1 MDDVV
6 RDQLCYTLSARAE
19 RARWR
24 MDEIAWDQIDPA
36 KASEELRG
44 LVKEIAFS
52 ELTTTSATRRFLD
65 ELADDTD
72 FTQWISVWFYE
83 ETRHPQV
90 LLRWLSQ
97 LGVTVGDQ
105 FMRRG
110 RATAPFMKSRFGTLV
125 TNVISELVASASYA
139 ALAERS
145 EEPVLA
151 TIARHLSTDEARH
164 ATGFTAYARRYL
176 ERSKEPD
183 ADRRDAI
190 KVLYL
195 WFQDHGNVRHPVSE
209 MLARTGE
216 TRASLSIDPSDVR
229 ARVFSVIGSLIE
241 VPLGA
246 DSDLL
251 AHVRAL
257 GGQPGQEGRVG

>member
-6 RDQLCYTLSARAE
+6 REQLCFTLSARAE

-24 MDEIAWDQIDPA
+24 FDDIPWDQIDPG
-36 KASEELRG
+36 KAPDWLRA
-44 LVKEIAFS
+44 LVRDVAFS

-72 FTQWISVWFYE
+72 FTQWISVWFFE

-90 LLRWLSQ
+90 LLRWLHQ
-97 LGVTVGDQ
+97 LGVSVDQQ

-110 RATAPFMKSRFGTLV
+110 RATAPFMKSRFAMLV

-139 ALAERS
+139 RLAERS

-151 TIARHLSTDEARH
+151 LIAKNLSTDEARH

-176 ERSKEPD
+176 ERSIERD

-195 WFQDHGNVRHPVSE
+195 WFQDHANVRHPVSE
-209 MLARTGE
+209 LFARSADARDTIGP
-216 TRASLSIDPSDVR
+216 DPIELRDH
-229 ARVFSVIGSLIE
+229 VFSVIGALLDL
-241 VPLGA
+241 PLDGN
-246 DSDLL
+246 SDLL

-257 GGQPGQEGRVG
+257 GASGLEGRLG

>member
-1 MDDVV
+1 MTDIVSE
-6 RDQLCYTLSARAE
+6 QLCFALSDNAE

-24 MDEIAWDQIDPA
+24 MEEIPWQRIDRARVSEPLRQLVREIAY
-36 KASEELRG
+36 
-44 LVKEIAFS
+44 S

-72 FTQWISVWFYE
+72 FTQWLSVWFFE

-90 LLRWLSQ
+90 LLRWLHQ
-97 LGVTVGDQ
+97 LGVTIDDA
-105 FMRRG
+105 FLRRG

-139 ALAERS
+139 NLVVRA

-151 TIARHLSTDEARH
+151 TIAQHLSADEARH
-164 ATGFTAYARRYL
+164 AASFYAYARRYL
-176 ERSKEPD
+176 ERSREPD
-183 ADRRDAI
+183 ADRRDAL

-195 WFQDHGNVRHPVSE
+195 WFQDHARVQHPVSE
-209 MLARTGE
+209 FFARTGE
-216 TRASLSIDPSDVR
+216 TRAALAIDPGDVR
-229 ARVFSVIGSLIE
+229 ARAFAVIGSLID
-241 VPLGA
+241 VPLTA

-251 AHVRAL
+251 AHLRGL
-257 GGQPGQEGRVG
+257 GAQPGQEGRMG

>member
-6 RDQLCYTLSARAE
+6 RDQLCFTLSARAE

-24 MDEIAWDQIDPA
+24 MEDIGWDQIDPA
-36 KASEELRG
+36 KASPELRA
-44 LVKEIAFS
+44 LVKEVAFA
-52 ELTTTSATRRFLD
+52 ELTTTSATQRFLA
-65 ELADDTD
+65 ELGDDTD
-72 FTQWISVWFYE
+72 FTQWISVWFFE

-90 LLRWLSQ
+90 LLRWLHQ
-97 LGVTVGDQ
+97 LGVTVGPE

-110 RATAPFMKSRFGTLV
+110 RATAPLMKSRFGTLV

-139 ALAERS
+139 GLAERS

-151 TIARHLSTDEARH
+151 TIARNLSADEARH
-164 ATGFTAYARRYL
+164 ATGFAAYARRYL
-176 ERSKEPD
+176 ERSTEPD

-195 WFQDHGNVRHPVSE
+195 WFQDHANVRHPVSE
-209 MLARTGE
+209 MLARSGE
-216 TRASLSIDPSDVR
+216 ARTTLSLEPTEVR
-229 ARVFSVIGSLIE
+229 ARVYATIGSLIDVE
-241 VPLGA
+241 LTP

-251 AHVRAL
+251 AHVRDL
-257 GGQPGQEGRVG
+257 GARPGLEGRVG